1 MIQKEYIFLVLAV
14 VFAYY
19 WKNYI
24 ITGPIYKTNKRLD
37 GKTVLITGGN
47 VGIGKATAIEFAK
60 LGAKVV
66 IASRNVEKSRK
77 AKDEII
83 KESGNKNIH
92 VMKLDLGDFSSIKS
106 FAEKIHK
113 EEENLHYLINNA
125 GVFAIRGMTDYGY
138 NRIMAINHFGPFL
151 LTHLLMDKIKQQS
164 KSSPVRIINLSS
176 VAYQFGAFDFE
187 MWHHDSSSVYQD
199 FLIYGQSKLANI
211 YFTSELNKR
220 LKGFDITT
228 YAVHPG
234 GIRSE
239 LGMNDQL
246 SWPLYI
252 YKQFITLLLR
262 EPIYGA
268 QTTLY
273 CALDDNVTQLSGN
286 YFGETTMQDLKDF
299 AKDDVVGQKNLA
311 GNCESYKRLSPKR
324 CVTVHILNFA
334 VC

>member
-1 MIQKEYIFLVLAV
+1 MFQKKYIFLVLAV
-14 VFAYY
+14 FFAYY
-19 WKNYI
+19 FMNYI
-24 ITGPIYKTNKRLD
+24 KIGPIYKTNKRLD

-47 VGIGKATAIEFAK
+47 IGIGKVTAIELAK
-60 LGAKVV
+60 LGAKVI
-66 IASRNVEKSRK
+66 IASRNVQRSQK

-83 KESGNKNIH
+83 KESGNKNVH

-106 FAEKIHK
+106 FAEKFSK
-113 EEENLHYLINNA
+113 EEKNLHYLINNA
-125 GVFAIRGMTDYGY
+125 GVLAIRGMTDYGC

-151 LTHLLMDKIKQQS
+151 LTHLLMDKMKKQS
-164 KSSPVRIINLSS
+164 KTSPVRIINLTS
-176 VAYQFGAFDFE
+176 AGYAFGAFDLDQ
-187 MWHHDSSSVYQD
+187 WHQDSNSIYED
-199 FLIYGQSKLANI
+199 FSIYGQSKLANI

-234 GIRSE
+234 GIKSE
-239 LGMNDQL
+239 LGMDEDPG
-246 SWPLYI
+246 WVLYI
-252 YKQFITLLLR
+252 LKQIMTLFLR

-299 AKDDVVGQKNLA
+299 AKDDVVGQKIWQETVKVTKDYL
-311 GNCESYKRLSPKR
+311 PKD
-324 CVTVHILNFA
+324 V
-334 VC
+334 

>member
-1 MIQKEYIFLVLAV
+1 MLSRKFVYLVFAV
-14 VFAYY
+14 LLAYY
-19 WKNYI
+19 WMNYI
-24 ITGPIYKTNKRLD
+24 KRGPIYKTDKRLD

-47 VGIGKATAIEFAK
+47 VGVGKATAIELAK

-66 IASRNVEKSRK
+66 IASRNVQKSQK

-106 FAEKIHK
+106 FAQKFNK

-125 GVFAIRGMTDYGY
+125 GVTHLRGLTDYGY

-151 LTHLLMDKIKQQS
+151 LTHLLMDKMKQQS
-164 KSSPVRIINLSS
+164 KTSPVRIINLSS
-176 VAYQFGAFDFE
+176 AAYMFGQFDFE
-187 MWHHDSSSVYQD
+187 IMHEDSDSWYKD
-199 FLIYGQSKLANI
+199 FIIYGQSKLANI
-211 YFTSELNKR
+211 YFTSELNKT
-220 LKGFDITT
+220 LEGIDITT

-234 GIRSE
+234 GIKSE
-239 LGMNDQL
+239 LGFNGPIGWSSHL
-246 SWPLYI
+246 IHLVIST
-252 YKQFITLLLR
+252 FFLR

-286 YFGETTMQDLKDF
+286 YFGETTMQALKDF
-299 AKDDVVGQKNLA
+299 AKDEAVGQKLWQ
-311 GNCESYKRLSPKR
+311 ETIKVTKDYLPKE
-324 CVTVHILNFA
+324 V
-334 VC
+334 